1 MDKKVMEEMRD
12 LNYLLS
18 EIDAAYHEAS
28 QKLGL
33 SDSAM
38 QILYVICNDGGACL
52 LSEICS
58 LSGTSKQT
66 INSAL
71 RKLEAEGVVRLEA
84 LTGRRK
90 KVFLTERGKA
100 LASGTVLP
108 LMEIENEVFGA
119 WTNRERELYLALTR
133 RYLTSLREKI
143 KELPGKIWVQ

>member
-1 MDKKVMEEMRD
+1 MAEYIMEEMRK

-18 EIDAAYHEAS
+18 EIDGAYHEAS

-38 QILYVICNDGGACL
+38 QILYVICNHGESCL
-52 LSEICS
+52 LSEICN

-71 RKLEAEGVVRLEA
+71 RKLEADGVVRLEA

-90 KVFLTERGKA
+90 KVCLTARGKDVVND
-100 LASGTVLP
+100 TVACL
-108 LMEIENEVFGA
+108 IKVENDVFGS
-119 WTNRERELYLALTR
+119 WTKQERAQYLALTQ
-133 RYLTSLREKI
+133 RYLTSFKEKI
-143 KELPGKIWVQ
+143 KELSEQT

>member
-1 MDKKVMEEMRD
+1 MEKTVIEEIRKF
-12 LNYLLS
+12 NYLIG

-38 QILYVICNDGGACL
+38 QVLYIIRNHGEECSLTQICR
-52 LSEICS
+52 

-71 RKLEAEGVVRLEA
+71 RKLEADGIVRLES

-90 KVFLTERGKA
+90 KVCLTPQGKT
-100 LASGTVLP
+100 LADNTVSRLIA
-108 LMEIENEVFGA
+108 IENDIFSS
-119 WTNRERELYLALTR
+119 WSKQERELYLKLTQ
-133 RYLTSLREKI
+133 RYFVSI
-143 KELPGKIWVQ
+143 

>member
-71 RKLEAEGVVRLEA
+71 RKLQAEGVVRLEA

-143 KELPGKIWVQ
+143 KELPGKI

>member
-1 MDKKVMEEMRD
+1 MDKHILEEMRQF
-12 LNYLLS
+12 NYLLS

-38 QILYVICNDGGACL
+38 QILYVICNHGEECL

-71 RKLEAEGVVRLEA
+71 RKLEAEGIVRSEPLS
-84 LTGRRK
+84 GRRK
-90 KVFLTERGKA
+90 KVCLTVRGKE
-100 LASGTVLP
+100 LTNSTVLY
-108 LMEIENEVFGA
+108 LMEIENDVFGS
-119 WTNRERELYLALTR
+119 WTEQERELYLALTQ
-133 RYLTSLREKI
+133 RYLTSFRERI
-143 KELPGKIWVQ
+143 KEISGRK

>member
-1 MDKKVMEEMRD
+1 MDKTIMEEMRKF
-12 LNYLLS
+12 NYLLS
-18 EIDAAYHEAS
+18 EIDAAYHEAG

-38 QILYVICNDGGACL
+38 QILYVICNHGEECL

-71 RKLEAEGVVRLEA
+71 RKLEAEGIVRLEA

-90 KVFLTERGKA
+90 KVCLTVRGKE
-100 LASGTVLP
+100 LANGTVLR
-108 LMEIENEVFGA
+108 LMEIENAVFGSWA
-119 WTNRERELYLALTR
+119 EQERELYLALTQ
-133 RYLTSLREKI
+133 RYLTSFQEKI
-143 KELPGKIWVQ
+143 KELSGKT

>member
-143 KELPGKIWVQ
+143 KELPGKI